1 MGSREKHTR
10 GGSIACVRGQELGLA
25 CAAGPRW
32 GASPRVGAS
41 TRLRRR
47 RGLPQRVRPVA
58 AQPRTAR
65 THGAGMAGGGVRD
78 PASSGR
84 GGVVGWRGGG
94 AGVMLPRALLGGPT
108 SAGGWPLGRVC
119 GRRPAN
125 GLRGEASESIPR
137 PTGDR
142 GRRCHD
148 APHRRPMLGRAPEFA
163 LAGSLPLA
171 PALASTSVAASPR
184 PYVVPPVSAADTPRR
199 RPRHLLRTLPPTSV
213 RPPCSSRLQGCSSS
227 VLAVRVSIT
236 YFPARAAR
244 TVSPRTLP
252 TFARPRTPPIAQIL
266 PRMGSSTAHFRLTTG
281 VLRYLALSQ
290 NLLRRISQFPFVYS
304 PSLCAPVSVCNFFV
318 PHKEGARLRLQAV
331 WYAKRRTTTVQQDQ

>member
-10 GGSIACVRGQELGLA
+10 GGSIACVRGPR
-25 CAAGPRW
+25 AGPSVRGRPALGGEPTRRSVHEATTPQGPAPARPTRRW
-32 GASPRVGAS
+32 
-41 TRLRRR
+41 
-47 RGLPQRVRPVA
+47 
-58 AQPRTAR
+58 TAR
-65 THGAGMAGGGVRD
+65 MHGAGMAGGRRRRRSCVV
-78 PASSGR
+78 GR
-84 GGVVGWRGGG
+84 GVGGG
-94 AGVMLPRALLGGPT
+94 AGVILPRGLLGGPT
-108 SAGGWPLGRVC
+108 SAGACALGTVC
-119 GRRPAN
+119 GRRPAKRFER
-125 GLRGEASESIPR
+125 RGERVDPSTDGRSRATLPR
-137 PTGDR
+137 CTPQTP
-142 GRRCHD
+142 D
-148 APHRRPMLGRAPEFA
+148 ARTRPRIGP
-163 LAGSLPLA
+163 GWLA
-171 PALASTSVAASPR
+171 PSRSRPSVDVGGCLPPPGA
-184 PYVVPPVSAADTPRR
+184 PPVSAADNQRR
-199 RPRHLLRTLPPTSV
+199 RPRHLLRTLPPTSA

-266 PRMGSSTAHFRLTTG
+266 PRMRSSTAHFRLTTG

-331 WYAKRRTTTVQQDQ
+331 WYAERRTTTVQQDQ